1 MNRKHILIF
10 AIILLVVIYI
20 YNNRENLTSGQEQEQ
35 EQEQT
40 NNFCAPNELQKCEV
54 GKLCMGNKTNCS
66 DLCVSGNSEPVQIG
80 IRKCL

>member
-20 YNNRENLTSGQEQEQ
+20 YNNRENLTSGQ